1 MFPSIHILRKKK
13 KTEKQLLGEPEK
25 AQKSP
30 HTSQGAHQA

>member
-13 KTEKQLLGEPEK
+13 KEKQLSGEPEK